1 MEVSKTMIAILVDFL
16 SFAFQ
21 TQNRFLIAPNCSAF
35 RALLHSDFGPIGLKF
50 KSTADDDDALSYA
63 LLTNTIKLFL
73 R

>member
-50 KSTADDDDALSYA
+50 KSTADDDALSYA